1 MKNKISESCRR
12 FESKVAVVTGAAQG
26 IGFAVAQRL
35 GLEGAK
41 VVIVD
46 RAKGPAEEAVLDL
59 SSQGIQ
65 ATSICADLSNYTGA
79 KHAMDSAVAEYG
91 GIDVLVNNVGGTIWK
106 KPFWFYSEE
115 EIRLE
120 VERSFWPPLWCC
132 RAVVPIM
139 IGQKRSGSIVN
150 IGSNATEGIFRIPYS
165 ASKGGVAALSTSLA
179 TELADFDIRVNCVSP
194 GGTDVSDRKTE
205 RSPRALTE
213 QEETWNKAFYNYI
226 KADSLQGRNATVDEQ
241 AAVIAF
247 LASED
252 ASFVTGEVVD
262 TGKRGLSI
270 SRGTG
275 SPVDLPLPDSQLE
288 GLEDRE

>member
-1 MKNKISESCRR
+1 MNNKVNGSCRR

-35 GLEGAK
+35 GSEGAK
-41 VVIVD
+41 VMIVD
-46 RAKGPAEEAVLDL
+46 RAEGPAKEAVLTL

-65 ATSICADLSNYTGA
+65 AAFVCADLSNYTGA
-79 KHAMDSAVAEYG
+79 KHAMDSAVAKFG
-91 GIDVLVNNVGGTIWK
+91 RIDVLVNNVGGTIWK

-115 EIRLE
+115 EIQLE

-132 RAVVPIM
+132 RAVAPIM
-139 IGQKRSGSIVN
+139 IGQNRSGSIVN

-165 ASKGGVAALSTSLA
+165 ASKGGVVALSTSLA
-179 TELADFDIRVNCVSP
+179 NELADFDIRVNCVSP
-194 GGTDVSDRKTE
+194 GGTAVGDRKTE
-205 RSPRALTE
+205 RTSRALTE
-213 QEETWNKAFYNYI
+213 QEKVWNKAFYNYI

-252 ASFVTGEVVD
+252 ASYVTGEVVD

-275 SPVDLPLPDSQLE
+275 SPVDLPLPDSLLK
-288 GLEDRE
+288 GLGDSE